1 MRNISDSEIGSL
13 RTGRPDVTESEL
25 VEQQRNE
32 THDQEDL
39 EALKTGTTTIG
50 VRTEDG
56 VVLVTD
62 RRASLGRMVSS
73 KSVQKVENITDFS
86 AITISGSVSAAQ
98 NLIRTLRAETSLYET
113 RRSEDISMT
122 GLSTLLSNFLR
133 SGAYFI
139 VVPLLGGYDDEG
151 PHLFSYDA
159 LGGVTE
165 EEYAVS
171 GSGSQFALGVLEQ
184 QYEEGMSLDDAE
196 SAAISAVLSAVERDT
211 ASGNGVHVARITEE
225 GTDITEFDSID
236 AVRQYQ

>member
-1 MRNISDSEIGSL
+1 MRNISDSDVGSL

-25 VEQQRNE
+25 VEQQRTE

-73 KSVQKVENITDFS
+73 KTVQKVENITDFS

-113 RRSEDISMT
+113 RRGQDISMT

-196 SAAISAVLSAVERDT
+196 SAAIAAVLSAVERDT